1 MTNRF
6 KIAVLSITL
15 AVAGAGHASA
25 QQPTFQDALLDHLAG
40 RWLLK
45 GTVAGKP
52 TTHDVEAVWVMEH
65 QYLRIHEVSR
75 ELNPKGEP
83 AYEATV
89 YVGWDAPNSQY
100 GCVWLDT
107 YGGVAPISLGT
118 AKRVGDTIPF
128 VFRDKAG
135 AFHTT
140 FAYHSTDN
148 SWDWKL
154 DNEDKGALLPFAR
167 VTLTRVK

>member
-1 MTNRF
+1 MTSRF
-6 KIAVLSITL
+6 KIAALLIAL
-15 AVAGAGHASA
+15 ALTGALPAHG

-75 ELNPKGEP
+75 ELNPKGKP
-83 AYEATV
+83 AYEATI

-100 GCVWLDT
+100 ACVWLDI
-107 YGGVAPISLGT
+107 YGGIAPTSLGT
-118 AKRVGDTIPF
+118 AKRIGDTIPF
-128 VFRDKAG
+128 VFRDKTD

-140 FAYHSTDN
+140 FAYHSADD

-154 DNEDKGALLPFAR
+154 DNVDKGALLPFAR